1 MFANI
6 VLKNEAIQWQP
17 VMKFIYF
24 FQVSKNDIM
33 STLNSL
39 RWQTHI
45 RWIEKFNHVALY
57 RDILKCLITIFDIF
71 EFKIIPSLKLQKQ
84 KNDCCAHLLF
94 INPVRKLTLIIKRKS
109 QNTQDNIYLIQVILT
124 WSIVKIYKDYKSQIY
139 ARHHDLCIP
148 RHTVKYQQL
157 TTQGPS
163 IQ

>member
-1 MFANI
+1 MTLQFHLQMILSYNLQKIFIFICRIERTMFANI

-71 EFKIIPSLKLQKQ
+71 EFKIIPSLKL
-84 KNDCCAHLLF
+84 
-94 INPVRKLTLIIKRKS
+94 
-109 QNTQDNIYLIQVILT
+109 
-124 WSIVKIYKDYKSQIY
+124 
-139 ARHHDLCIP
+139 
-148 RHTVKYQQL
+148 
-157 TTQGPS
+157 
-163 IQ
+163 